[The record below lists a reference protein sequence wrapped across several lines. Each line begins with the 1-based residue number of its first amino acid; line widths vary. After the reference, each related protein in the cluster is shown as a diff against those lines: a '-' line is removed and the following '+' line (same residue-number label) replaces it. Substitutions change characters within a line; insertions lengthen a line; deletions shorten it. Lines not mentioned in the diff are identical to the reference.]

1 MDARLRRAM
10 AILQEVDP
18 EAARQAEEAFRRVRD
33 TDELREVVQA
43 LLLVTER
50 LMGSAQAS
58 NEAMMSFAGAIDR
71 RTQLWVG
78 LANTAKEVSIE
89 ALKAVRHPMG
99 LATVMVLAFTVMILT
114 GFGAEALDL
123 GRVVMEAW
131 TQ

>member
-1 MDARLRRAM
+1 MDPRLRRAM

-18 EAARQAEEAFRRVRD
+18 EAARLAEDAFRRVRD
-33 TDELREVVQA
+33 TDELRDVVQA

-71 RTQLWVG
+71 RTTLWVNV
-78 LANTAKEVSIE
+78 ANTAKEVSIE
-89 ALKAVRHPMG
+89 TLKAVRHPLG

-123 GRVVMEAW
+123 GRVALEAW
-131 TQ
+131 SQ